1 MRPRMRPR
9 IPPRMPPRMRP
20 WWLGALGCG
29 PAAACVACVVGGRFE
44 CIDDPA
50 CREGEVQGTCEPSGF
65 CSFPD
70 GGCDSG
76 ARYSRFAPD
85 ALAGK
90 CTEARGSTS
99 SSTGF
104 GATTDADGSDG
115 SSEGSPPVDAGPP
128 ALRKPHTVTCGDGL
142 VEAPELCDDGDLEDA
157 DGCNHDC
164 VPSGTPLWTILE
176 NGGAGGDD
184 IAYAVALMPGGDIV
198 ATGRTA
204 GDAGDVWMSRYD
216 PEDGTKRRAWQYST
230 ALPDEG
236 RGVAVDAASVIYI
249 VGTTATEAALQNQF
263 LRAYYDDLIDGG
275 LPDGNVELLWSRTIT
290 SPLAADDRGRAVAL
304 RPSHDQIVLA
314 GSYGDADAPTHP
326 DAHARGFPLDGSSA
340 TWTCSVGID
349 AFGNEAWAAVVTA
362 EGRTFLAGPVRTAM
376 NNARTDA
383 WLGEIDLTVGTGV
396 VGFAWTARVGELA
409 TNEVINALALHPDG
423 PLVAAGHLDNHG
435 FWSTWTPDG
444 GELTR
449 TVADDAEESEIRG
462 IAVDATGAVVTVG
475 QHASAQGMLDI
486 EVVKYDPTGAVLW
499 TDLHDGEAHA
509 DDRAHAVV
517 IADDGTIVVA
527 GQARAPASDS
537 DIWLRKYAP

>member
-1 MRPRMRPR
+1 
-9 IPPRMPPRMRP
+9 
-20 WWLGALGCG
+20 
-29 PAAACVACVVGGRFE
+29 
-44 CIDDPA
+44 
-50 CREGEVQGTCEPSGF
+50 
-65 CSFPD
+65 
-70 GGCDSG
+70 
-76 ARYSRFAPD
+76 
-85 ALAGK
+85 
-90 CTEARGSTS
+90 
-99 SSTGF
+99 
-104 GATTDADGSDG
+104 
-115 SSEGSPPVDAGPP
+115 
-128 ALRKPHTVTCGDGL
+128 
-142 VEAPELCDDGDLEDA
+142 
-157 DGCNHDC
+157 
-164 VPSGTPLWTILE
+164 
-176 NGGAGGDD
+176 
-184 IAYAVALMPGGDIV
+184 
-198 ATGRTA
+198 
-204 GDAGDVWMSRYD
+204 
-216 PEDGTKRRAWQYST
+216 
-230 ALPDEG
+230 
-236 RGVAVDAASVIYI
+236 
-249 VGTTATEAALQNQF
+249 
-263 LRAYYDDLIDGG
+263 
-275 LPDGNVELLWSRTIT
+275 
-290 SPLAADDRGRAVAL
+290 
-304 RPSHDQIVLA
+304 
-314 GSYGDADAPTHP
+314 
-326 DAHARGFPLDGSSA
+326 
-340 TWTCSVGID
+340 
-349 AFGNEAWAAVVTA
+349 VVTA